1 MSRQRYLRCLYALV
15 RRWTLCQASN
25 SDAESCFNPLLLGLG
40 ADELMIPV
48 ARSPRTFHGMI
59 LAYRLVNDPRTARDL
74 RNRAYAWTPVPVP
87 HIAMRRSSVRGCM
100 FGAVRARIPVCLM

>member
-48 ARSPRTFHGMI
+48 ARSPRTFHDMI
-59 LAYRLVNDPRTARDL
+59 LAYRLVNDPAPLAIYEIVLMRGL
-74 RNRAYAWTPVPVP
+74 RFPSP
-87 HIAMRRSSVRGCM
+87 IS
-100 FGAVRARIPVCLM
+100 L